1 MIKKNSTISSNET
14 SKNSK
19 DKVIKDNPVLEWLF
33 DIVNYFI
40 FSAFAFVCVYP
51 FYYIFIN
58 TISNNKISEK
68 GGIVWIP
75 KGLHLQNYIDAFKIP
90 NLGHAAF
97 ISISRTVIGTILTVF
112 IAAFLGYMFTRETLP
127 NRRFW
132 YRFVIVTMY
141 FNAGIIPWY
150 LTMMNLGLTNNF
162 LGYILPTLVSPFY
175 IILTKTYVEATPKE
189 IQEAA
194 ECDGAGVL
202 TIFFKIML
210 PVCKPILSTVAIFVA
225 VGHWNSFQDT
235 LLLMTQEKYFTLQ
248 FILYRYLQSS
258 QSLMAIVNATSGGGA
273 AMVANAQT
281 QTSIRMTV
289 TIIVALPIIM
299 VYPFFQKYL
308 VKGIMIGAV
317 KG

>member
-1 MIKKNSTISSNET
+1 MKKENHLITNRRNKIKNHSLG
-14 SKNSK
+14 
-19 DKVIKDNPVLEWLF
+19 DRLL
-33 DIVNYFI
+33 DIINYTV
-40 FSAFAFVCVYP
+40 FSLFAFVCVYP

-75 KGLHLQNYIDAFKIP
+75 KGIHLQNYIDAFKIP
-90 NLGHAAF
+90 GLGQAVLV
-97 ISISRTVIGTILTVF
+97 SVSRTVIGTALTVL
-112 IAAFLGYMFTRETLP
+112 ISLFLGYMFTRDSLFK
-127 NRRFW
+127 RKLW
-132 YRFVIVTMY
+132 YRFVVVTMY

-150 LTMMNLGLTNNF
+150 LTMMNLKLTNNY
-162 LGYILPTLVSPFY
+162 LGYILPTLISPFY
-175 IILTKTYVEATPKE
+175 IILTKTYVESTPKE

-194 ECDGAGVL
+194 DCDGAGVL
-202 TIFFKIML
+202 QIFFKIMF
-210 PVCKPILSTVAIFVA
+210 PICKPILATIAIFTA
-225 VGHWNSFQDT
+225 VQHWNSFQDT
-235 LLLMTQEKYFTLQ
+235 LLLMTQEKFYTLQ

-258 QSLMAIVNATSGGGA
+258 QSLSAIINATSGNA
-273 AMVANAQT
+273 EMMLANAQT

-299 VYPFFQKYL
+299 IYPFFQRFF

>member
-1 MIKKNSTISSNET
+1 MRRKDNSIEANKHNKIKEHTIS
-14 SKNSK
+14 
-19 DKVIKDNPVLEWLF
+19 DRLL
-33 DIVNYFI
+33 DIVNYI
-40 FSAFAFVCVYP
+40 VFSLFAFVCVYP

-58 TISNNKISEK
+58 TISNNKISEQ
-68 GGIVWIP
+68 GGVIWFP
-75 KGLHLQNYIDAFKIP
+75 KGIHLQNYIDAFKIP
-90 NLGHAAF
+90 GLGQAAF
-97 ISISRTVIGTILTVF
+97 VSVSRTVIGTVATVF
-112 IAAFLGYMFTRETLP
+112 VAVFLGYMFTRETLFK
-127 NRRFW
+127 RRFW
-132 YRFVIVTMY
+132 YRFVVITMY

-150 LTMMNLGLTNNF
+150 LTMMNLKLTNNF
-162 LGYILPTLVSPFY
+162 WGYVLPLIVSPFY
-175 IILTKTYVEATPKE
+175 IILTKTYIESTPKE

-194 ECDGAGVL
+194 DVDGAGVL

-210 PVCKPILSTVAIFVA
+210 PICKPILSTIAIFSA

-235 LLLMTQEKYFTLQ
+235 LLLMTKEKYYTLQ

-258 QSLMAIVNATSGGGA
+258 QSLSSIVNATAGSTV
-273 AMVANAQT
+273 VANIQT

-299 VYPFFQKYL
+299 IYPLFQRYF

>member
-1 MIKKNSTISSNET
+1 MKRKNSIIKSNNCNKI
-14 SKNSK
+14 KNHSLS
-19 DKVIKDNPVLEWLF
+19 DRLLDV
-33 DIVNYFI
+33 VNYTV
-40 FSAFAFVCVYP
+40 FSLFAFVCVYP

-58 TISNNKISEK
+58 TISNNKISES
-68 GGIVWIP
+68 GGVVWFP
-75 KGLHLQNYIDAFKIP
+75 KGIHLQNYIDAFKIP
-90 NLGHAAF
+90 GLGQAAF
-97 ISISRTVIGTILTVF
+97 ISISRTIIGTALTLI
-112 IAAFLGYMFTRETLP
+112 IAAFLGYMFTRETMFK
-127 NRRFW
+127 RRFW
-132 YRFVIVTMY
+132 YRFVVVTMY

-175 IILTKTYVEATPKE
+175 IILTKTYIESTPKE

-202 TIFFKIML
+202 TVFYKIML
-210 PVCKPILSTVAIFVA
+210 PICKPILATIAIFSA

-235 LLLMTQEKYFTLQ
+235 LLLMTQEKYYTLQ

-258 QSLMAIVNATSGGGA
+258 QSLSAIVNATAGSAGA
-273 AMVANAQT
+273 MLANTQT

-289 TIIVALPIIM
+289 TIIVALPIMMI
-299 VYPFFQKYL
+299 YPFFQRFF

>member
-1 MIKKNSTISSNET
+1 
-14 SKNSK
+14 
-19 DKVIKDNPVLEWLF
+19 
-33 DIVNYFI
+33 
-40 FSAFAFVCVYP
+40 
-51 FYYIFIN
+51 
-58 TISNNKISEK
+58 
-68 GGIVWIP
+68 
-75 KGLHLQNYIDAFKIP
+75 
-90 NLGHAAF
+90 
-97 ISISRTVIGTILTVF
+97 
-112 IAAFLGYMFTRETLP
+112 
-127 NRRFW
+127 
-132 YRFVIVTMY
+132 
-141 FNAGIIPWY
+141 
-150 LTMMNLGLTNNF
+150 MNLGLTNNF
-162 LGYILPTLVSPFY
+162 WGYILPTLVSPFY
-175 IILTKTYVEATPKE
+175 IILAKTYIESTPKE

-210 PVCKPILSTVAIFVA
+210 PVCKPILSTIAIFVA

-258 QSLMAIVNATSGGGA
+258 QSLMAIVNATSGGAGA
-273 AMVANAQT
+273 MIANAQT

>member
-1 MIKKNSTISSNET
+1 MKKNNSNIP
-14 SKNSK
+14 SNKNNK
-19 DKVIKDNPVLEWLF
+19 IKDSSISDLLL

-40 FSAFAFVCVYP
+40 FSVFAFVCVYP

-68 GGIVWIP
+68 GGVVWFP
-75 KGLHLQNYIDAFKIP
+75 KGIHIQNYIDVFKIP
-90 NLGHAAF
+90 GLGQAALV
-97 ISISRTVIGTILTVF
+97 SVSRTVIGTVLTVF
-112 IAAFLGYMFTRETLP
+112 IAAFLGYMFTRETMH
-127 NRRFW
+127 NRKFW

-162 LGYILPTLVSPFY
+162 LGYILPSLVSPFY
-175 IILTKTYVEATPKE
+175 IILTKTYIESTPKE

-194 ECDGAGVL
+194 ECDGAGIL
-202 TIFFKIML
+202 TIFTKIML
-210 PVCKPILSTVAIFVA
+210 PVCKPILATISIFTA

-235 LLLMTQEKYFTLQ
+235 LLLMTQEKYYTLQ

-258 QSLMAIVNATSGGGA
+258 QSLSAIVNATAGSGS
-273 AMVANAQT
+273 AMLANSQT

-299 VYPFFQKYL
+299 IYPFFQRFL

>member
-1 MIKKNSTISSNET
+1 MKRDNSKKNNRISM
-14 SKNSK
+14 KNVSIN
-19 DKVIKDNPVLEWLF
+19 DRLF
-33 DIVNYFI
+33 DVINYFI
-40 FSAFAFVCVYP
+40 FSLFAFVCVYP

-58 TISNNKISEK
+58 TISNNKLSEK

-75 KGLHLQNYIDAFKIP
+75 KGIHIQNYLDAFKIP
-90 NLGHAAF
+90 GLGQAAF
-97 ISISRTVIGTILTVF
+97 ISVSRTIIGTVLTV
-112 IAAFLGYMFTRETLP
+112 ILAAFLGYMFTRETMFK
-127 NRRFW
+127 RKFW
-132 YRFVIVTMY
+132 YRFVVLTMY

-150 LTMMNLGLTNNF
+150 LTMMNLRLTNNF

-175 IILTKTYVEATPKE
+175 IILTKTYIESTPKE

-194 ECDGAGVL
+194 ECDGAEVL
-202 TIFFKIML
+202 TIFYRIMI
-210 PVCKPILSTVAIFVA
+210 PICKPILATITIFSA

-235 LLLMTQEKYFTLQ
+235 LLLMTQEKLYTLQ

-258 QSLMAIVNATSGGGA
+258 QSLSAIVNATSGSA
-273 AMVANAQT
+273 EAMVANAQT

-299 VYPFFQKYL
+299 IYPFFQRFF

>member
-1 MIKKNSTISSNET
+1 MKRKDRIIKSNNCNKIKNHSLS
-14 SKNSK
+14 
-19 DKVIKDNPVLEWLF
+19 DRLF
-33 DIVNYFI
+33 DIVNYTV
-40 FSAFAFVCVYP
+40 FSLFAFVCVYP

-58 TISNNKISEK
+58 TISNNKISES
-68 GGIVWIP
+68 GGVIWYP
-75 KGLHLQNYIDAFKIP
+75 KGIHLQNYIDAFKIP
-90 NLGHAAF
+90 GLGQAAF
-97 ISISRTVIGTILTVF
+97 ISISRTVIGTALTL
-112 IAAFLGYMFTRETLP
+112 IISAFLGYMFTRETMFK
-127 NRRFW
+127 RRFW
-132 YRFVIVTMY
+132 YRFVVATMY

-175 IILTKTYVEATPKE
+175 IILAKTYIESTPKE

-202 TIFFKIML
+202 TVFYKIML
-210 PVCKPILSTVAIFVA
+210 PICKPILATIAIFSA

-235 LLLMTQEKYFTLQ
+235 LLLMTQEKYYTLQ
-248 FILYRYLQSS
+248 FILYRYLKSS
-258 QSLMAIVNATSGGGA
+258 QSLSAIVNATAGSAGA
-273 AMVANAQT
+273 MLANTQT

-289 TIIVALPIIM
+289 TIIVALPIMMI
-299 VYPFFQKYL
+299 YPFFQRFF

>member
-1 MIKKNSTISSNET
+1 MKRNDNNIKTDNRNKIKNLSLSDRLLDIINYL
-14 SKNSK
+14 
-19 DKVIKDNPVLEWLF
+19 IFGLF
-33 DIVNYFI
+33 
-40 FSAFAFVCVYP
+40 SFVCVYP

-58 TISNNKISEK
+58 TISNNKLSEK
-68 GGIVWIP
+68 GGIVWFP
-75 KGLHLQNYIDAFKIP
+75 KGIHLQNYIDAFKIP
-90 NLGHAAF
+90 GLGQAIF
-97 ISISRTVIGTILTVF
+97 ISVSRTVIGTVLTVLL
-112 IAAFLGYMFTRETLP
+112 AAFLGYMFTRETLFK
-127 NRRFW
+127 RKFW
-132 YRFVIVTMY
+132 YRLVVLTMY

-175 IILTKTYVEATPKE
+175 IILTKTYIESTPKE

-202 TIFFKIML
+202 TIFYKIML
-210 PVCKPILSTVAIFVA
+210 PICKPILATVAIFTA

-235 LLLMTQEKYFTLQ
+235 LLLMTQEKYYTLQ
-248 FILYRYLQSS
+248 FVLYRYLQSS
-258 QSLMAIVNATSGGGA
+258 QSLSAIVNATAGSA
-273 AMVANAQT
+273 EAMLANAQT

-289 TIIVALPIIM
+289 TIIVALPIMMI
-299 VYPFFQKYL
+299 YPFFQRFF